1 MNELIA
7 FAACAWILAALLGL
21 LGRWETPGRALL
33 VSGTL
38 LLIVEA
44 IATLPGGT
52 APLVLPVTLTA
63 PVVFALS
70 PTALWLMGFG
80 LAPAALACALGTPAE
95 HGRHGWQF
103 GAACMLLGTLGVF
116 GFQEGAAFLISWE
129 LMSLGGAVMIL
140 RERLASPGRP
150 VLFMLAL
157 LETGSVAILAAF
169 LLLGGAASGFMFSAF
184 AAHGATLPTGLQV
197 LAGVLLILGFGA
209 KLGLLPFYEWF
220 PAAYGAGSGASGALL
235 SGVVL
240 NAAYFA
246 LARGLLNWLP
256 GDGAAV
262 FGLGV
267 VLIAWSVVTSI
278 LAILYAFQEEDW
290 RKLLSLSTAENAAIA
305 AAALGAALLFRHAGL
320 PLLAGLAWAVALLH
334 LAGHGLAKGALLL
347 CADGVYHATGK
358 FLIRQAGLVRRG
370 GGLLALGA
378 LVAAMSLAAMPPTAG
393 FVSEWY
399 VFQTLFQGF
408 HLPGLAGR
416 LVLALAGAGLA
427 LTAAVAFATFV
438 KVFGLG
444 LLGEDEPV
452 PARIPARHS
461 LAVLCLGLLVLI
473 TAVGMPW
480 WLGALTDASQSLFG
494 ANAPASMR
502 HGWLLVPLTAD
513 FAFISPAML
522 VIAGPLLA
530 LLPLALWRFAPRR
543 QLRRAPVWY
552 GGLPRSS
559 ERVATSAL
567 AFSNALRTFYSFIY
581 RPTLDVE
588 HEHPAE
594 QKYFVRRLRF
604 NHKVAPVFGPR
615 LFAPLVDG
623 VRTAAARVARL
634 QSGHLNAYVAIIGL
648 ILALILLLPILS

>member
-1 MNELIA
+1 MNQLIE
-7 FAACAWILAALLGL
+7 FAVCAWILAALLGL

-140 RERLASPGRP
+140 RERLAPPGRP

-267 VLIAWSVVTSI
+267 VLIAWSEIGRAS
-278 LAILYAFQEEDW
+278 
-290 RKLLSLSTAENAAIA
+290 
-305 AAALGAALLFRHAGL
+305 
-320 PLLAGLAWAVALLH
+320 
-334 LAGHGLAKGALLL
+334 
-347 CADGVYHATGK
+347 C
-358 FLIRQAGLVRRG
+358 RG
-370 GGLLALGA
+370 
-378 LVAAMSLAAMPPTAG
+378 
-393 FVSEWY
+393 
-399 VFQTLFQGF
+399 
-408 HLPGLAGR
+408 
-416 LVLALAGAGLA
+416 
-427 LTAAVAFATFV
+427 
-438 KVFGLG
+438 
-444 LLGEDEPV
+444 
-452 PARIPARHS
+452 
-461 LAVLCLGLLVLI
+461 
-473 TAVGMPW
+473 
-480 WLGALTDASQSLFG
+480 
-494 ANAPASMR
+494 
-502 HGWLLVPLTAD
+502 
-513 FAFISPAML
+513 
-522 VIAGPLLA
+522 
-530 LLPLALWRFAPRR
+530 
-543 QLRRAPVWY
+543 
-552 GGLPRSS
+552 
-559 ERVATSAL
+559 RV
-567 AFSNALRTFYSFIY
+567 
-581 RPTLDVE
+581 
-588 HEHPAE
+588 
-594 QKYFVRRLRF
+594 
-604 NHKVAPVFGPR
+604 
-615 LFAPLVDG
+615 
-623 VRTAAARVARL
+623 
-634 QSGHLNAYVAIIGL
+634 
-648 ILALILLLPILS
+648 